1 MGRPRGITKRVE
13 SKMKVAA
20 VMRAQGRTWREVAEA
35 LGYANERVAEKR
47 CQRGADR
54 ELWRRLLKAA
64 IQEWTE
70 QMLEPLALDTL
81 RKLMERVDSKNEMDR
96 KLAEAAAH
104 SVLGHAAKLRGMTIK
119 LTGTVTREEVDAELI
134 EDARRLA
141 NRAAEGK

>member
-1 MGRPRGITKRVE
+1 
-13 SKMKVAA
+13 MKVAA
-20 VMRAQGRTWREVAEA
+20 VMRAQGKTWAEVAEVV
-35 LGYANERVAEKR
+35 GYKTGKIAQDKCARP
-47 CQRGADR
+47 DR
-54 ELWRRLLKAA
+54 ELWNRLLKEA

-70 QMLEPLALDTL
+70 QMLEPLALNTM
-81 RKLMERVDSKNEMDR
+81 KILMERVNNASEMDR

-119 LTGTVTREEVDAELI
+119 LTGTIAREEVDAELI